1 MPEDDTGAPR
11 RPPRYREILE
21 IIRGRIRAGA
31 YPVGG
36 NLPSEAEF
44 CAEFGSSR
52 FTVREALRRLQAEGL
67 VSRQQGAGSRVL
79 RRTPAG
85 RYVQAYGSLTELL
98 QLARDTGFRRISLRH
113 LAPPPDIAPR
123 IGAAPGECWARL
135 RGLRLEGPE
144 ARPVALVESWI
155 PPRLAHLAPRLAR
168 GRPPFYRVLEE
179 ESGEVITDVVQE
191 TEALAM
197 PGHVAAV
204 LGAAAGAVALRL
216 LRRYTTGRGTLIASF
231 NWHHGGDRFIHRT
244 HLRLTGGG

>member
-113 LAPPPDIAPR
+113 LAPPPDIVPAHR
-123 IGAAPGECWARL
+123 RGAR
-135 RGLRLEGPE
+135 R
-144 ARPVALVESWI
+144 
-155 PPRLAHLAPRLAR
+155 
-168 GRPPFYRVLEE
+168 
-179 ESGEVITDVVQE
+179 
-191 TEALAM
+191 M
-197 PGHVAAV
+197 
-204 LGAAAGAVALRL
+204 LGAAQGAEAGGPRGPAGRAGGKLDPPAPCPSGPAAGPGASALL
-216 LRRYTTGRGTLIASF
+216 SGS
-231 NWHHGGDRFIHRT
+231 
-244 HLRLTGGG
+244 